1 MRRRDFI
8 AGLAGSAA
16 WPLAARG
23 QQGERVRRVG
33 VLAGGSEKTQ
43 GVLVTAFRDGLAK
56 LGWAEGRSLRI
67 DVRFAAG
74 DAYLLRANAAELVRL
89 TPEALVTNLGP
100 GITAAQEQTQTIPII
115 IAAGGDVFSTGRV
128 KNIARPEG
136 NITGVAHAFSSI
148 GGKWVELLKDAVPR
162 LERIGAIYNPELSSA
177 VNPGGYVV
185 GTEEAARV
193 LGVKVVRISY
203 RDAVDVMRAV
213 DSFATEPNSGL
224 IVNPVVPNPAIR
236 ETLVRLAV
244 ERRLPA
250 MYFDASFAAEGG
262 LMSYAS
268 NSLDLWRRASYFVDR
283 ILRGAKVSDLPVEY
297 PTRFELVV
305 NLRTARAIGLSIPES
320 FLLRADQVI
329 E

>member
-1 MRRRDFI
+1 MIRRNFI
-8 AGLAGSAA
+8 AGLGVSAA
-16 WPLAARG
+16 LPLAARG

-67 DVRFAAG
+67 DVRF
-74 DAYLLRANAAELVRL
+74 

-162 LERIGAIYNPELSSA
+162 LERIGVIYNPELSTG
-177 VNPGGYVV
+177 VNPGGYV
-185 GTEEAARV
+185 GGIEEAARV

-224 IVNPVVPNPAIR
+224 IVIPVVPNPALR
-236 ETLVRLAV
+236 ET
-244 ERRLPA
+244 
-250 MYFDASFAAEGG
+250 
-262 LMSYAS
+262 
-268 NSLDLWRRASYFVDR
+268 
-283 ILRGAKVSDLPVEY
+283 
-297 PTRFELVV
+297 
-305 NLRTARAIGLSIPES
+305 
-320 FLLRADQVI
+320 
-329 E
+329 